1 MRTKEKA
8 RRRVTTGRSL
18 ECPEVCDPLKGMHS
32 SHIVTPGN
40 RQRDMN
46 GGGICLPS
54 VGGKAF
60 GCQSVVNTQG
70 AQSLQRV
77 LSKESLLNC
86 CADMQQSR
94 AFKRK
99 ASQFYD
105 LPEAKLKKPQKT
117 SSTPVCSYRSH
128 SSQRTCDDHS
138 QAYTAGVPKKL
149 CMQNDLYLFS
159 FL

>member
-46 GGGICLPS
+46 RGDIWLPS
-54 VGGKAF
+54 IGGKAF
-60 GCQSVVNTQG
+60 DCQSVVNTQG
-70 AQSLQRV
+70 IQSLQHV
-77 LSKESLLNC
+77 LAKESL
-86 CADMQQSR
+86 QSR
-94 AFKRK
+94 ALKRK
-99 ASQFYD
+99 ASQIYD
-105 LPEAKLKKPQKT
+105 LPEAKLKKPQIT
-117 SSTPVCSYRSH
+117 SSAAVCSYHSH
-128 SSQRTCDDHS
+128 SSQRTRDDHS
-138 QAYTAGVPKKL
+138 QAYTSSVPKKL